1 MKKIKESIKFISN
14 LSALVL
20 MFVGLLVGTIMSVFS
35 MFYMIGF
42 RSINPLVDY
51 PLLWWY
57 GSICWFVFF
66 GILIYPGVKEDY
78 LERKRNKTIQ
88 S

>member
-1 MKKIKESIKFISN
+1 
-14 LSALVL
+14 
-20 MFVGLLVGTIMSVFS
+20 MFVGLCVGTAMSVFS

-57 GSICWFVFF
+57 GAICWFLFF

-78 LERKRNKTIQ
+78 LERKRKKTIQ